1 MYFTEGHAVFSDF
14 RIKKKQMGKLRQKG
28 SGGQIMLEK
37 VDLTMKM
44 EKSEYKAKMTAL
56 KLQMGK
62 LQRQCKEMGLPIMIV
77 FEGFDAAGKGM
88 QIGKLI
94 QSLDPRGF
102 EVFTV
107 KEETKEEAMHPFLWR
122 FWTKTPPRG
131 RMAVYDGSWYFK
143 VLSDRFEKKM
153 RESEIENCYRS
164 ICSFEKQI
172 TEDGTLLIKLF
183 LDIDQ
188 KEQKKR
194 FDKLME
200 SKDTAW
206 RVTKADLKKN
216 EKYDQYQ
223 DMIEEMLQRTDTE
236 YAPWTIVEAT
246 DRRYATVKIYTVI
259 TQMLTAGIDNRRREI
274 ARETAA
280 EVIREAEKE
289 ASENRSLMDGAT
301 KGFQESVLAK
311 VDLSLCCDRKTY
323 RKKLKEYQKKI
334 EKLHG
339 ELYQKRIPV
348 VIGFEGWDAAGKG
361 GAIKRLTEKM
371 DARGYVVNPTAAPND
386 LEKAHHYLWRF
397 WKNMPKD
404 GHIAIFDRT
413 WYGRVMVER
422 IEGFC
427 TQEEWKRAY
436 KEINDMEK
444 DLADAGAVVLKF
456 WMQIDKKEQEKRFR
470 QRQENPEKQWKIT
483 EEDWRN
489 REKWEQYEEAVNE
502 MLIRTSTEYA
512 PWIVVEG
519 NDKYYARLK
528 VLETVID
535 ALEKRISKK

>member
-1 MYFTEGHAVFSDF
+1 
-14 RIKKKQMGKLRQKG
+14 
-28 SGGQIMLEK
+28 MLEK

-122 FWTKTPPRG
+122 FWTKTPQRG
-131 RMAVYDGSWYFK
+131 RMAVYDGSWYIK

-223 DMIEEMLQRTDTE
+223 EMIEEMLQRTDTE

-289 ASENRSLMDGAT
+289 ASENRSLIDGAT

-483 EEDWRN
+483 EED
-489 REKWEQYEEAVNE
+489 
-502 MLIRTSTEYA
+502 
-512 PWIVVEG
+512 
-519 NDKYYARLK
+519 
-528 VLETVID
+528 
-535 ALEKRISKK
+535 